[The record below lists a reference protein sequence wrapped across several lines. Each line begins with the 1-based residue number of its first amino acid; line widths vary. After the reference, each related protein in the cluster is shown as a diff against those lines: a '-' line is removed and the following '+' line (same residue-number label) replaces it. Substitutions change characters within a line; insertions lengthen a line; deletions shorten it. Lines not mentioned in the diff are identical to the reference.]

1 MVAHPGLDVLI
12 PVLTCGVAVRA
23 VARSSRRP
31 TVVCPAGTGRRWLS
45 AVLCA
50 EYVLK
55 SRTHVRYFSRLE
67 PNHAGAVGR
76 PLKLAGRG
84 I

>member
-12 PVLTCGVAVRA
+12 LVLTCGVAVA
-23 VARSSRRP
+23 SVARWLCRL
-31 TVVCPAGTGRRWLS
+31 TVVRPAGTGRKWLS
-45 AVLCA
+45 AALCA

-55 SRTHVRYFSRLE
+55 FCAHGRQLSRPE
-67 PNHAGAVGR
+67 PALQAQWLPSEPWAGD
-76 PLKLAGRG
+76 